1 MATTLSGNANESSSS
16 GRLNSEQRIIKKLCL
31 KSIIQNLM
39 KSEETKI
46 INQIEEELKLARE
59 KTSEDDL
66 DLDIVEIDLPSIKT
80 KKQKK
85 VLEAIHNI
93 FQAERIDNKLLIK
106 FNGGMKEK
114 IHFALNVLLR
124 QQLPGW
130 IVPIINSS
138 PPPFLWIEVTFNK
151 TNDRDNALNKILYF
165 KPYCSN
171 TKFVL
176 ISISFG
182 TSSFQTNPN
191 PGVNSVVVAAP
202 RADRPSKA
210 PYLGHWAVGADFNA
224 VQWYKMQ

>member
-16 GRLNSEQRIIKKLCL
+16 GRLNSGQRIVKKLCL

-80 KKQKK
+80 KKREK

-93 FQAERIDNKLLIK
+93 FQAERIDDRLFIK
-106 FNGGMKEK
+106 FNGGMKEE
-114 IHFALNVLLR
+114 IHFALNVSLR

-130 IVPIINSS
+130 WVLNDVVSVVNRNEFRPDVGGWNTRPTRQQRIAPIINSS
-138 PPPFLWIEVTFNK
+138 PPPFLWIEV
-151 TNDRDNALNKILYF
+151 II
-165 KPYCSN
+165 
-171 TKFVL
+171 
-176 ISISFG
+176 ISKNVCVF
-182 TSSFQTNPN
+182 
-191 PGVNSVVVAAP
+191 
-202 RADRPSKA
+202 
-210 PYLGHWAVGADFNA
+210 
-224 VQWYKMQ
+224 

>member
-16 GRLNSEQRIIKKLCL
+16 GRLNSGQRIVKKLCL

-80 KKQKK
+80 KKREK

-93 FQAERIDNKLLIK
+93 FQAERIDDRLFIKVSIFVLRLYDFYFLIFVLFTQ
-106 FNGGMKEK
+106 FNGGMKEE
-114 IHFALNVLLR
+114 IHFALNVSLR

-130 IVPIINSS
+130 WVLNDVVSVVNRNEFRPDVGGWNTRPTRQQRIAPIINSS
-138 PPPFLWIEVTFNK
+138 PPPFLWIEV
-151 TNDRDNALNKILYF
+151 II
-165 KPYCSN
+165 
-171 TKFVL
+171 
-176 ISISFG
+176 ISKNVCVF
-182 TSSFQTNPN
+182 
-191 PGVNSVVVAAP
+191 
-202 RADRPSKA
+202 
-210 PYLGHWAVGADFNA
+210 
-224 VQWYKMQ
+224 